1 MSSESI
7 ASQIQ
12 QAHKRLLDVIQGE
25 ADLRKK
31 LKETLDAQEN
41 TLSAELDSVEK
52 KEETIK
58 REQERI
64 RNQLLELPDT
74 QRIDVRLLLYY
85 TLFSNKSHQ
94 LI

>member
-1 MSSESI
+1 MISNSI

-31 LKETLDAQEN
+31 LKDALTAQED

-52 KEETIK
+52 KAETIK

-64 RNQLLELPDT
+64 RKVLLELPDT
-74 QRIDVRLLLYY
+74 QRIDVRLALCY
-85 TLFSNKSHQ
+85 K
-94 LI
+94 LIYKE